1 MGVRVPPSAPFT
13 IGLKVVRPTMLKVR
27 KDYLIDEKGEKKAV
41 VVPFS
46 EWHKIKE
53 ALEELDDIRAYDK
66 SKSQPSEPVSFNE
79 AIKKIRKRKP
89 R

>member
-1 MGVRVPPSAPFT
+1 
-13 IGLKVVRPTMLKVR
+13 MLKVH

-46 EWHKIKE
+46 EWHKINE
-53 ALEELDDIRAYDK
+53 ALEELDDIRVYDK
-66 SKSQPSEPVSFNE
+66 AKSAPSDPLPFHE
-79 AIKKIRKRKP
+79 AIKKIRTRKP

>member
-1 MGVRVPPSAPFT
+1 M
-13 IGLKVVRPTMLKVR
+13 KMLKVH
-27 KDYLIDEKGEKKAV
+27 KNYLINGKGEKKAV

-53 ALEELDDIRAYDK
+53 ALEELDDIRAYDNAK
-66 SKSQPSEPVSFNE
+66 SKPSKPVLFDE
-79 AIKKIRKRKP
+79 AIKKIRKRKS